1 MNKKI
6 YRYESN
12 PIVAV
17 DWEREYGLMCM
28 DTDTFVF
35 IPSTDM
41 FDNVV
46 VIYEGEDEYDIADV
60 LRNCWGVEY
69 TLYKGEGSSLELV
82 GFVLSAEAYES
93 CDYFVEEDNE

>member
-46 VIYEGEDEYDIADV
+46 VIYAGEDEYDIAIAD
-60 LRNCWGVEY
+60 
-69 TLYKGEGSSLELV
+69 
-82 GFVLSAEAYES
+82 EAYEEYLKDGMKS
-93 CDYFVEEDNE
+93 KPIEELWEGSD